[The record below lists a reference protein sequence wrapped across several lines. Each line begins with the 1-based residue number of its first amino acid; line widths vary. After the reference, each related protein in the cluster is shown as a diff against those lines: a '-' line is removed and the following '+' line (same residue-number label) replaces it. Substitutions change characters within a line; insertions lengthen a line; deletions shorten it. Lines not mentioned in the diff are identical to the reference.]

1 MIIALKFYL
10 NSTQRFIHLRWHFS
24 KRCLSVPIY

>member
-10 NSTQRFIHLRWHFS
+10 NSTQRFIHLR
-24 KRCLSVPIY
+24 